1 MGSDEFALV
10 RKISALLPKYVFNDY
25 ASISMLLEG
34 PLDLLWGYLF
44 RKFQKIWASHG
55 SHGSLATDHGSLN
68 ALSSSFDEL
77 KAKMIRVRELTF
89 EFVLSSWTY
98 FHEWTSL
105 DINIPQI

>member
-1 MGSDEFALV
+1 MG
-10 RKISALLPKYVFNDY
+10 
-25 ASISMLLEG
+25 
-34 PLDLLWGYLF
+34 LF
-44 RKFQKIWASHG
+44 RKFQKIWASHE

-105 DINIPQI
+105 VLNFIFSCVRSTIFGGFCATGAIFVGGGALSRFGGVFWGIYF